1 MENQKAEAVLN
12 LAADATAEELK
23 KAEELSVGY
32 DDGEGIWEIII
43 KYSGTLEE
51 TKKLSETVVELQGG
65 FAVVTVKKTNLEA
78 LLNLPEVEYAEKP
91 KSLYFEVEE
100 GRRVS
105 CINTVQDAPLSL
117 SGKGVLVAIVD
128 SGIDYKHRDFR
139 NSDGTT
145 RILNLWDQTGTGNP
159 PAGYQIGTEYTK
171 EEINEALK
179 DSERVT
185 ADEGGRGEK
194 RVLTVDNS
202 GHGTAVAGIA
212 AGNGSDSEGIYR
224 GAAPQSE
231 LLIVKLGQPRENG
244 FPRTTELMQGLDYVI
259 RKALEYRRPV
269 AVNVS
274 FGNTYGSHDGTT
286 LAERFID
293 SLANIWKTVI
303 CVGAGNEAAGAGHTS
318 GVLTAEEEEIV
329 EFAVQDRQPELSVQI
344 WKEYED
350 EMEISIIA
358 PSGIRVG
365 PIKQVLGPQRFKIER
380 TEILLYYGEPNPY
393 STAQEI
399 YISFLPETDYI
410 DSGIWGIVLTPVSI
424 VRGAYEMWMPG
435 QQVLNRGT
443 GFLFSTAKTTLTI
456 PSAAANVV
464 TVGAYDSRTFSY
476 ADFSGRGYT
485 RITNQIKPDLAA
497 PGVNVRTTRVGGG
510 YVEMTGT
517 SFATP
522 FVTGAAALM
531 MEWGIIRGN
540 DPYLY
545 GEKVKAYLR
554 KGAREL
560 PEFEEYPNPYV
571 GFGALCVRESIPE

>member
-1 MENQKAEAVLN
+1 MENQKAEALLN
-12 LAADATAEELK
+12 LAADATTEELK

-32 DDGEGIWEIII
+32 DEGKGIWEIII

-51 TKKLSETVVELQGG
+51 TKKLAETVVELQGG

-78 LLNLPEVEYAEKP
+78 LLNLPEIEYAEKP

-105 CINTVQDAPLSL
+105 CINVVQDAPLSL

-128 SGIDYKHRDFR
+128 SGIDYRHRDFR
-139 NSDGTT
+139 NQDGTT
-145 RILNLWDQTGTGNP
+145 RILNLWDQTGTGSP
-159 PAGYQIGTEYTK
+159 PAGYHIGTEYTK
-171 EEINEALK
+171 TEIDAVLN
-179 DSERVT
+179 SERMT
-185 ADEGGRGEK
+185 ADEEVRGEN

-212 AGNGSDSEGIYR
+212 AGNGSSSEGIYR

-329 EFAVQDRQPELSVQI
+329 EFAVQDRQPELSIQI

-365 PIKQVLGPQRFKIER
+365 PIKQVLGPQRFEIER

-393 STAQEI
+393 STAQEV

-443 GFLFSTAKTTLTI
+443 GFLYPTAKTTLTI

-497 PGVNVRTTRVGGG
+497 PR
-510 YVEMTGT
+510 
-517 SFATP
+517 S
-522 FVTGAAALM
+522 
-531 MEWGIIRGN
+531 
-540 DPYLY
+540 
-545 GEKVKAYLR
+545 
-554 KGAREL
+554 
-560 PEFEEYPNPYV
+560 
-571 GFGALCVRESIPE
+571 

>member
-1 MENQKAEAVLN
+1 MENQKAEALLN
-12 LAADATAEELK
+12 LAADATTEELK

-32 DDGEGIWEIII
+32 DEGKGIWEIII

-51 TKKLSETVVELQGG
+51 TKKLAEAVVELQGG

-78 LLNLPEVEYAEKP
+78 LLNLPEIEYAEKP

-105 CINTVQDAPLSL
+105 CINVVQDAPLSL

-128 SGIDYKHRDFR
+128 SGIDYRHRDFR
-139 NSDGTT
+139 NQDGTT
-145 RILNLWDQTGTGNP
+145 RILNLWDQTGTGSP
-159 PAGYQIGTEYTK
+159 PAGYHIGTEYTK
-171 EEINEALK
+171 TEIDAVLN
-179 DSERVT
+179 SERMT
-185 ADEGGRGEK
+185 ADEEVRGEN

-212 AGNGSDSEGIYR
+212 AGNGSSSEGIYR

-259 RKALEYRRPV
+259 RKALEYHRPV

-329 EFAVQDRQPELSVQI
+329 EFAVQDRQPELSIQI

-365 PIKQVLGPQRFKIER
+365 PIKQVLGPQRFEIER

-424 VRGAYEMWMPG
+424 VRGAYEIWMPG

-443 GFLFSTAKTTLTI
+443 GFLYPTAKTTLTI

-554 KGAREL
+554 KGARAL

>member
-1 MENQKAEAVLN
+1 MENQKAEALLN
-12 LAADATAEELK
+12 LAADATTEELK

-32 DDGEGIWEIII
+32 DEGKGIWEIII

-51 TKKLSETVVELQGG
+51 TKKLAEAVVELQGG

-78 LLNLPEVEYAEKP
+78 LLNLPEIEYAEKP

-105 CINTVQDAPLSL
+105 CINVVQDAPLSL

-128 SGIDYKHRDFR
+128 SGIDYRHRDFR
-139 NSDGTT
+139 NQDGTT
-145 RILNLWDQTGTGNP
+145 RILNLWDQTGTGSP
-159 PAGYQIGTEYTK
+159 PAGYHIGTEYTK
-171 EEINEALK
+171 TEIDAVLN
-179 DSERVT
+179 SERMT
-185 ADEGGRGEK
+185 ADEEVRGEN

-212 AGNGSDSEGIYR
+212 AGNGSSSEGIYR

-259 RKALEYRRPV
+259 RKALDYRRPV

-286 LAERFID
+286 LAERFIN

-329 EFAVQDRQPELSVQI
+329 EFAVQDRQPELSIQI

-365 PIKQVLGPQRFKIER
+365 PIKQVLGPQRFEIER

-443 GFLFSTAKTTLTI
+443 GFLYPTAKTTLTI

-554 KGAREL
+554 KGARAL

>member
-1 MENQKAEAVLN
+1 MENQKAEALLN
-12 LAADATAEELK
+12 LAADATTEELK

-32 DDGEGIWEIII
+32 DEGKGIWEIII

-51 TKKLSETVVELQGG
+51 TKKLAEAVVELQGG

-78 LLNLPEVEYAEKP
+78 LLNLPEIEYAEKP

-105 CINTVQDAPLSL
+105 CINVVQDAPLSL

-128 SGIDYKHRDFR
+128 SGIDYRHRDFR
-139 NSDGTT
+139 NQDGTT
-145 RILNLWDQTGTGNP
+145 RILNLWDQTGTGSP
-159 PAGYQIGTEYTK
+159 PAGYHIGTEYTK
-171 EEINEALK
+171 TEIDAVLN
-179 DSERVT
+179 SERMT
-185 ADEGGRGEK
+185 ADEEVRGEN

-212 AGNGSDSEGIYR
+212 AGNGSSSEGIYR

-259 RKALEYRRPV
+259 RKALDYRRPV

-286 LAERFID
+286 LAERFIN

-329 EFAVQDRQPELSVQI
+329 EFAVQDRQPELSIQI

-365 PIKQVLGPQRFKIER
+365 PIKQVLGPQRFEIER

-393 STAQEI
+393 STAQEV

-443 GFLFSTAKTTLTI
+443 GFLYPTAKTTLTI

-554 KGAREL
+554 KGARAL

>member
-1 MENQKAEAVLN
+1 M
-12 LAADATAEELK
+12 
-23 KAEELSVGY
+23 
-32 DDGEGIWEIII
+32 
-43 KYSGTLEE
+43 
-51 TKKLSETVVELQGG
+51 
-65 FAVVTVKKTNLEA
+65 
-78 LLNLPEVEYAEKP
+78 
-91 KSLYFEVEE
+91 
-100 GRRVS
+100 
-105 CINTVQDAPLSL
+105 
-117 SGKGVLVAIVD
+117 
-128 SGIDYKHRDFR
+128 
-139 NSDGTT
+139 
-145 RILNLWDQTGTGNP
+145 
-159 PAGYQIGTEYTK
+159 
-171 EEINEALK
+171 
-179 DSERVT
+179 
-185 ADEGGRGEK
+185 
-194 RVLTVDNS
+194 
-202 GHGTAVAGIA
+202 
-212 AGNGSDSEGIYR
+212 
-224 GAAPQSE
+224 
-231 LLIVKLGQPRENG
+231 
-244 FPRTTELMQGLDYVI
+244 
-259 RKALEYRRPV
+259 
-269 AVNVS
+269 
-274 FGNTYGSHDGTT
+274 
-286 LAERFID
+286 AERFID

-318 GVLTAEEEEIV
+318 GVLKAEEEEIV
-329 EFAVQDRQPELSVQI
+329 EFAVQDRQPELSIQI

-443 GFLFSTAKTTLTI
+443 GFLYPTAKTTLTI

-540 DPYLY
+540 DLYLY

>member
-1 MENQKAEAVLN
+1 MENQKAEALLN
-12 LAADATAEELK
+12 LAADATTEELK

-32 DDGEGIWEIII
+32 DEGKGIWEIII

-51 TKKLSETVVELQGG
+51 TKKLAEAVVELQGG

-78 LLNLPEVEYAEKP
+78 LLNLPEIEYAEKP

-128 SGIDYKHRDFR
+128 SGIDYRHRDFR
-139 NSDGTT
+139 NQDGTT
-145 RILNLWDQTGTGNP
+145 RILNLWDQTGTGSP
-159 PAGYQIGTEYTK
+159 PAGYHIGTEYTK
-171 EEINEALK
+171 TEIDAVLN
-179 DSERVT
+179 SERMT
-185 ADEGGRGEK
+185 ADEEVRGEN

-212 AGNGSDSEGIYR
+212 AGNGSSSEGIYR

-318 GVLTAEEEEIV
+318 GVLKAEEEEIV
-329 EFAVQDRQPELSVQI
+329 EFAVQDRQPELSIQI

-365 PIKQVLGPQRFKIER
+365 PIKQVLGSQRFEIER

-393 STAQEI
+393 STAQEV

-443 GFLFSTAKTTLTI
+443 GFLYPTAKTTLTI

-554 KGAREL
+554 KGARAL

>member
-1 MENQKAEAVLN
+1 MENQKAEALLN
-12 LAADATAEELK
+12 LAADATMEELGK
-23 KAEELSVGY
+23 SEELSVGY
-32 DDGEGIWEIII
+32 DEGKGIWEIII

-51 TKKLSETVVELQGG
+51 TKKLAEAVVELQGG

-128 SGIDYKHRDFR
+128 SGIDYRHRDFR
-139 NSDGTT
+139 NQDGTT
-145 RILNLWDQTGTGNP
+145 RILNLWDQTGTGSP
-159 PAGYQIGTEYTK
+159 PAGYHIGTEYAKT
-171 EEINEALK
+171 EIDAALK

-185 ADEGGRGEK
+185 GDGGERGEN

-231 LLIVKLGQPRENG
+231 LLIVKLGQSRENG

-318 GVLTAEEEEIV
+318 GVLKAEEEEIV
-329 EFAVQDRQPELSVQI
+329 EFAVQDRQPELSIQI

-358 PSGIRVG
+358 PSGIRIG
-365 PIKQVLGPQRFKIER
+365 PIKQVLGPQQFKIER

-410 DSGIWGIVLTPVSI
+410 NSGIWGIVLTPVSI
-424 VRGAYEMWMPG
+424 VRGEYEMWMPG
-435 QQVLNRGT
+435 QQVLNGGT
-443 GFLFSTAKTTLTI
+443 GFLYPTAKTTLTI

-485 RITNQIKPDLAA
+485 RITNQIKPDLVA

-517 SFATP
+517 SFAAP

>member
-1 MENQKAEAVLN
+1 MENQKAEALLN
-12 LAADATAEELK
+12 LAADATTEELK

-32 DDGEGIWEIII
+32 DEGKGIWEIII

-51 TKKLSETVVELQGG
+51 TKKLAEAVVELQGG

-78 LLNLPEVEYAEKP
+78 LLNLPEIEYAEKP

-128 SGIDYKHRDFR
+128 SGIDYRHRDFR
-139 NSDGTT
+139 NQDGTT
-145 RILNLWDQTGTGNP
+145 RILNLWDQTGTGSP
-159 PAGYQIGTEYTK
+159 PAGYHIGTEYTK
-171 EEINEALK
+171 TEIDAVLN
-179 DSERVT
+179 SERMT
-185 ADEGGRGEK
+185 ADEEVRGEN

-212 AGNGSDSEGIYR
+212 AGNGSSSEGIYR

-318 GVLTAEEEEIV
+318 GVLKAEEEEIV
-329 EFAVQDRQPELSVQI
+329 EFAVQDRQPELSIQI

-365 PIKQVLGPQRFKIER
+365 PIKQVLGSQRFEIER

-393 STAQEI
+393 STAQEV

-443 GFLFSTAKTTLTI
+443 GFLYPTAKTTLTI

-485 RITNQIKPDLAA
+485 RITNQIKPDLVA

-554 KGAREL
+554 KGARAL

>member
-1 MENQKAEAVLN
+1 MENQKAEALLN
-12 LAADATAEELK
+12 LAADATTEELK

-32 DDGEGIWEIII
+32 DEGKGIWEIII

-51 TKKLSETVVELQGG
+51 TKKLAETVVELQGG

-128 SGIDYKHRDFR
+128 SGIDYRNRDFR
-139 NSDGTT
+139 NPDGTT
-145 RILNLWDQTGTGNP
+145 RILNLWDQTGTGSP
-159 PAGYQIGTEYTK
+159 PAGYHIGTEYTK
-171 EEINEALK
+171 TEIDAALK

-185 ADEGGRGEK
+185 ADEEVRGEN
-194 RVLTVDNS
+194 RVLIVDNS

-212 AGNGSDSEGIYR
+212 AGNGSSSEGIYR

-318 GVLTAEEEEIV
+318 GVLKAEEEEIV
-329 EFAVQDRQPELSVQI
+329 EFAVQDRQPELSIQI

-443 GFLFSTAKTTLTI
+443 GFLYPTAKTTLTI

-554 KGAREL
+554 KGARAL

>member
-32 DDGEGIWEIII
+32 DEGKGIWEIII

-105 CINTVQDAPLSL
+105 CINVVQDAPLSL

-128 SGIDYKHRDFR
+128 SGIDYRHRDFR
-139 NSDGTT
+139 NQDGTT
-145 RILNLWDQTGTGNP
+145 RILNLWDQTGTGSP
-159 PAGYQIGTEYTK
+159 PAGYHIGTEYTK
-171 EEINEALK
+171 TEIDAVLN
-179 DSERVT
+179 SERMT
-185 ADEGGRGEK
+185 ADEEVRGEN

-212 AGNGSDSEGIYR
+212 AGNGSSSEGIYR

-259 RKALEYRRPV
+259 RKALDYRRPV

-286 LAERFID
+286 LAERFIN

-329 EFAVQDRQPELSVQI
+329 EFAVQDRQPELSIQI

-365 PIKQVLGPQRFKIER
+365 PIKQVLGPQRFEIER

-393 STAQEI
+393 STAQEV

-443 GFLFSTAKTTLTI
+443 GFLYPTAKTTLTI

-554 KGAREL
+554 KGARAL

>member
-1 MENQKAEAVLN
+1 MENQKAEALLN
-12 LAADATAEELK
+12 LAADATTEELK

-32 DDGEGIWEIII
+32 DEGKGIWEIII

-51 TKKLSETVVELQGG
+51 TKKLAEAVVELQGG

-78 LLNLPEVEYAEKP
+78 LLNLPEIEYAEKP

-117 SGKGVLVAIVD
+117 SGKGVFVAIVD
-128 SGIDYKHRDFR
+128 SGIDYRHRDFR
-139 NSDGTT
+139 NQDGTT
-145 RILNLWDQTGTGNP
+145 RILNLWDQTGTGSP
-159 PAGYQIGTEYTK
+159 PAGYHIGTEYTK
-171 EEINEALK
+171 TEIDAVLN
-179 DSERVT
+179 SERMT
-185 ADEGGRGEK
+185 ADEEVRGEN

-212 AGNGSDSEGIYR
+212 AGNGSSSEGIYR

-318 GVLTAEEEEIV
+318 GVLKAEEEEIV
-329 EFAVQDRQPELSVQI
+329 EFAVQDRQPELSIQI

-365 PIKQVLGPQRFKIER
+365 PIKQVLGSQRFEIER

-393 STAQEI
+393 STAQEV

-443 GFLFSTAKTTLTI
+443 GFLYPTAKTTLTI

-485 RITNQIKPDLAA
+485 RITNQIKPDLVA

-554 KGAREL
+554 KGARAL

>member
-32 DDGEGIWEIII
+32 DEGKGIWEIII

-159 PAGYQIGTEYTK
+159 PTGYQIGTEYTK

-231 LLIVKLGQPRENG
+231 LLIVKLARPRENG

-318 GVLTAEEEEIV
+318 GVLKAEEEEIV
-329 EFAVQDRQPELSVQI
+329 EFAVQDRQPELSIQI

-365 PIKQVLGPQRFKIER
+365 PIKQVLGPQRFEIER

-424 VRGAYEMWMPG
+424 VRGAYEMWM
-435 QQVLNRGT
+435 
-443 GFLFSTAKTTLTI
+443 S
-456 PSAAANVV
+456 
-464 TVGAYDSRTFSY
+464 
-476 ADFSGRGYT
+476 
-485 RITNQIKPDLAA
+485 
-497 PGVNVRTTRVGGG
+497 
-510 YVEMTGT
+510 
-517 SFATP
+517 
-522 FVTGAAALM
+522 GAA
-531 MEWGIIRGN
+531 GIKQRNRFFVSYSKNDFDDSFCGSKRGN
-540 DPYLY
+540 RRGL
-545 GEKVKAYLR
+545 
-554 KGAREL
+554 
-560 PEFEEYPNPYV
+560 
-571 GFGALCVRESIPE
+571 

>member
-32 DDGEGIWEIII
+32 DEGKGIWEIII

-117 SGKGVLVAIVD
+117 SGKGVIVAIVD

-159 PAGYQIGTEYTK
+159 PTGYQIGTEYTK

-231 LLIVKLGQPRENG
+231 LLIVKLARPRENG

-274 FGNTYGSHDGTT
+274 FGNTYGSH
-286 LAERFID
+286 
-293 SLANIWKTVI
+293 
-303 CVGAGNEAAGAGHTS
+303 
-318 GVLTAEEEEIV
+318 
-329 EFAVQDRQPELSVQI
+329 
-344 WKEYED
+344 
-350 EMEISIIA
+350 
-358 PSGIRVG
+358 
-365 PIKQVLGPQRFKIER
+365 
-380 TEILLYYGEPNPY
+380 EPYN
-393 STAQEI
+393 
-399 YISFLPETDYI
+399 
-410 DSGIWGIVLTPVSI
+410 
-424 VRGAYEMWMPG
+424 
-435 QQVLNRGT
+435 
-443 GFLFSTAKTTLTI
+443 
-456 PSAAANVV
+456 
-464 TVGAYDSRTFSY
+464 
-476 ADFSGRGYT
+476 
-485 RITNQIKPDLAA
+485 
-497 PGVNVRTTRVGGG
+497 
-510 YVEMTGT
+510 
-517 SFATP
+517 
-522 FVTGAAALM
+522 
-531 MEWGIIRGN
+531 
-540 DPYLY
+540 
-545 GEKVKAYLR
+545 
-554 KGAREL
+554 
-560 PEFEEYPNPYV
+560 
-571 GFGALCVRESIPE
+571 

>member
-1 MENQKAEAVLN
+1 MENQKAEALLN
-12 LAADATAEELK
+12 LAADATTEELK

-32 DDGEGIWEIII
+32 DEGKGIWEIII

-51 TKKLSETVVELQGG
+51 TKKLAEAVVELQGG

-78 LLNLPEVEYAEKP
+78 LLNLPEIEYAEKP

-105 CINTVQDAPLSL
+105 CINAVQDAPLSL

-128 SGIDYKHRDFR
+128 SGIDYRHRDFR
-139 NSDGTT
+139 NQDGTT
-145 RILNLWDQTGTGNP
+145 RILNLWDQTGTGSP
-159 PAGYQIGTEYTK
+159 PAGYHIGTEYTK
-171 EEINEALK
+171 TEIDAVLN
-179 DSERVT
+179 SERMT
-185 ADEGGRGEK
+185 ADEEVRGEN

-212 AGNGSDSEGIYR
+212 AGNGSSSEGIYR

-329 EFAVQDRQPELSVQI
+329 EFAVQDRQPELSIQI

-365 PIKQVLGPQRFKIER
+365 PIKQVLGPQRFEIER

-393 STAQEI
+393 STAQEV

-443 GFLFSTAKTTLTI
+443 GFLYPTAKTTLTI

-554 KGAREL
+554 KGARAL